1 MGRTSDAKARL
12 QEAVID
18 LIWVGTFAGTTV
30 DDICQQ
36 AGVKKGS
43 FYYFFES
50 KSALVLVALEEMHA
64 AWIARL
70 NQEFS
75 PLHSGLERLRIKARV
90 GYEEQVELHARHGR
104 VAGCPLFTIG
114 SECVQVEPEVTR
126 KIQKWIGEYSK
137 FVESAVRDAHA
148 AGEIDAPDAALTAST
163 LMAYWQGVVARAR
176 ILNDLTILRD
186 SWAGA
191 AQILRVTSEHPMAA

>member
-12 QEAVID
+12 EEAVID
-18 LIWVGTFAGTTV
+18 LIWVGSFAGTTV
-30 DDICQQ
+30 EDICEK

-50 KSALVLVALEEMHA
+50 KTALVLAALEARHE
-64 AWIARL
+64 AWITRL
-70 NQEFS
+70 NQQFS
-75 PLHSGLERLRIKARV
+75 PLHSGLERLQIQARV
-90 GYEEQVELHARHGR
+90 GYEEQVELHARYGQ

-114 SECVQVEPEVTR
+114 SECVLVEPEITR
-126 KIQKWIGEYSK
+126 KIKKWIGEYTK

-148 AGEIDAPDAALTAST
+148 TGEIDAPDAVLTAST

-186 SWAGA
+186 AWAGA
-191 AQILRVTSEHPMAA
+191 AQILRIASNHPLAA

>member
-1 MGRTSDAKARL
+1 MGRKSSAKSKL

-18 LIWVGTFAGTTV
+18 LIWLGSFAGTTIE
-30 DDICQQ
+30 DICEK

-43 FYYFFES
+43 FYYFYES
-50 KSALVLVALEEMHA
+50 KSALVLAALEEMHD
-64 AWIARL
+64 AWITRL

-90 GYEEQVELHARHGR
+90 GYEEQVELHARFGQ

-114 SECVQVEPEVTR
+114 SECVLVEPEVTH
-126 KIQKWIGEYSK
+126 KIQKWIGEYTK
-137 FVESAVRDAHA
+137 FIESAVRDAHA
-148 AGEIDAPDAALTAST
+148 AGEIDAPNAALTAST

-186 SWAGA
+186 SWDGA
-191 AQILRVTSEHPMAA
+191 AQILRIASGHPLAA